1 MARPQKF
8 SSARVE
14 FVLGRLGA
22 DEPLLLLGIHRA
34 PCCYLAHGRSNY
46 IEVLS
51 FLITYPRDQI
61 RTLVFIFLFV
71 TVTFIPA
78 AVLVGLWFIIQVFSE
93 IGALVDRQTSG
104 VAFMSHVGGF
114 LFGAVSARFFETRER
129 RAAQGLKL

>member
-1 MARPQKF
+1 M
-8 SSARVE
+8 
-14 FVLGRLGA
+14 
-22 DEPLLLLGIHRA
+22 
-34 PCCYLAHGRSNY
+34 
-46 IEVLS
+46 S

-61 RTLVFIFLFV
+61 RTVVFVFLFV

-104 VAFMSHVGGF
+104 VAFMAHVGGF